1 MSTYILHVESRPASD
16 EVLDEFN
23 RWYEEVHLPE
33 VVALD
38 GFVSAVRYAPTAAG
52 GRYITQ
58 YTIEGDPEQAVKN
71 VTAAA
76 ADGRLHMSDTMS
88 LDPVPRLQ
96 IMKVTKEYRP

>member
-1 MSTYILHVESRPASD
+1 MTGYILHVESRPVGD

-38 GFVSAVRYAPTAAG
+38 GFVSAVRYSPVKRG
-52 GRYITQ
+52 GPYITH
-58 YTIEGDPEQAVKN
+58 YAIEGDPELAVKN

-76 ADGRLHMSDTMS
+76 ADGRLRMSDTVSM
-88 LDPVPRLQ
+88 DPVPRVQ
-96 IMKVTKEYRP
+96 IMKVAVEYRP